1 MGSGGR
7 GVRPVYEDLSP
18 KFEWKE
24 DEQSQILFAYLPLD
38 FMKDQIKI
46 STEGMNTLRVTGERF
61 VGGNKWSRFKED
73 FNIPEDCNMRAI
85 RAKFE
90 PATGTLTITMPKK
103 SQVDPK
109 AKPISKSEEATK
121 TTTLESPLRPQRD
134 TMDKQPRYG
143 KIQED
148 TTDRFTSDPKR
159 RSEVDDKIT
168 TTTTTTVQSPRP
180 QETSARVP
188 LPGQAQKDYIDT
200 PRPKMIANSESEYEY
215 GKRGSKEPTPQKGGV
230 AAAAATPDPKETSS
244 TSGTAVGVEKQQ
256 DRKERAI
263 GSKTSAP
270 KHIVQEEGINARKE
284 SEPKGR
290 PKMTEIVMEKPIIM
304 QTKEKDSSS
313 LKYKPENVV
322 MKKAGKK
329 EKDSTIEGTVDAQ
342 KEEKAKDYS
351 YFAKVKQITD
361 ASSSGGSGGGGGD
374 GFELEKYKQAVQRVV
389 GKGGLS
395 LNEEERQLVVNVGA
409 ALLVIMALG
418 VYIYYN

>member
-7 GVRPVYEDLSP
+7 GARPVYEDFSP

-24 DEQSQILFAYLPLD
+24 DEQSHILFVYLPLD

-46 STEGMNTLRVTGERF
+46 STEGINTLRVTGERF
-61 VGGNKWSRFKED
+61 VERNKWSRFKED
-73 FNIPEDCNMRAI
+73 FNIPEDCNMSAI

-90 PATGTLTITMPKK
+90 SATGTLTITMPKK

-109 AKPISKSEEATK
+109 AKPISKSEEAAK
-121 TTTLESPLRPQRD
+121 TTTLEAPLHPQRD

-168 TTTTTTVQSPRP
+168 TTTTTVQSPRP

-188 LPGQAQKDYIDT
+188 LPGQAKKDYIDT
-200 PRPKMIANSESEYEY
+200 SEYEY
-215 GKRGSKEPTPQKGGV
+215 GKKESKEPTPQKGGV
-230 AAAAATPDPKETSS
+230 AVAAAAAATPDPKATSS

-270 KHIVQEEGINARKE
+270 KRIVQEEGINARKE

-290 PKMTEIVMEKPIIM
+290 PKMTEIVMEKPPIM
-304 QTKEKDSSS
+304 QTKEKESSS
-313 LKYKPENVV
+313 LKNKPENVV

-329 EKDSTIEGTVDAQ
+329 EKDSTIEGTVGAQ

-351 YFAKVKQITD
+351 YFAKVKQIID
-361 ASSSGGSGGGGGD
+361 ASSSGGSGGGG

-409 ALLVIMALG
+409 ALLVIVALG
-418 VYIYYN
+418 VYIYYT

>member
-7 GVRPVYEDLSP
+7 GVRPVYEDFSP

-24 DEQSQILFAYLPLD
+24 DEQSQILFVYLPLD

-46 STEGMNTLRVTGERF
+46 STEGINTLRVTGERF
-61 VGGNKWSRFKED
+61 VERNKWSRFKQD

-90 PATGTLTITMPKK
+90 SATGTLTITMPKK

-109 AKPISKSEEATK
+109 AKPISKSEEAAK
-121 TTTLESPLRPQRD
+121 TTTLEALLHPQRD

-159 RSEVDDKIT
+159 RSEVDEI

-188 LPGQAQKDYIDT
+188 LPGKAQKDYIDT

-215 GKRGSKEPTPQKGGV
+215 GKKESKEPTPQKGGV
-230 AAAAATPDPKETSS
+230 AVAIAATPDPKATSS

-256 DRKERAI
+256 DRKEWAI

-270 KHIVQEEGINARKE
+270 KRIVQEEGINARKE

-290 PKMTEIVMEKPIIM
+290 PKMTDIVMEKPIIM
-304 QTKEKDSSS
+304 QTKEKESSS
-313 LKYKPENVV
+313 LKNKPENVV

-329 EKDSTIEGTVDAQ
+329 EKDSTIEGAVGAQ

-395 LNEEERQLVVNVGA
+395 LTEEERQLVVNVGA
-409 ALLVIMALG
+409 ALLVIVALG
-418 VYIYYN
+418 VYIYYT

>member
-7 GVRPVYEDLSP
+7 GVRPVYEDFSP

-24 DEQSQILFAYLPLD
+24 YEQSHILFVYLPLD

-46 STEGMNTLRVTGERF
+46 STEGINTLRVTGERF
-61 VGGNKWSRFKED
+61 VEHNKWNRFKED

-90 PATGTLTITMPKK
+90 SAIGTLTITMPKK

-109 AKPISKSEEATK
+109 AKPISKSEEAAK
-121 TTTLESPLRPQRD
+121 TTTLEAPLRPQRD

-200 PRPKMIANSESEYEY
+200 PRPKMIAHSESEYEY
-215 GKRGSKEPTPQKGGV
+215 GKKGSKEPTPQKGGV
-230 AAAAATPDPKETSS
+230 AAAAAATPDPKATSS
-244 TSGTAVGVEKQQ
+244 TSEMAEGVEKQQ
-256 DRKERAI
+256 DKKERAI

-270 KHIVQEEGINARKE
+270 KRIVQEEGINARKE

-313 LKYKPENVV
+313 LKNKPENVV

-329 EKDSTIEGTVDAQ
+329 EKDSTIEGTVGAQ

-361 ASSSGGSGGGGGD
+361 ASSSGGSGGGD

-395 LNEEERQLVVNVGA
+395 LTEEERQLVVNVGA
-409 ALLVIMALG
+409 ALLVIVALG
-418 VYIYYN
+418 VYIYYT